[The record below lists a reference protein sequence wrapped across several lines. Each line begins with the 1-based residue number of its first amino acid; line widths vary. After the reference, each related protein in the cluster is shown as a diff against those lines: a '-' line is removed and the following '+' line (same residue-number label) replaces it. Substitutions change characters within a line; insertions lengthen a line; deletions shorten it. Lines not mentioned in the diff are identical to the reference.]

1 MDKRKNLKVKNSL
14 NGTVV
19 IVSIQG
25 FLQFLHRTTEVPYKE
40 PNKEPNK
47 ELDQLLIFRDDVLQV
62 YSQCNITIIMFLM

>member
-25 FLQFLHRTTEVPYKE
+25 FLQFLHRTSEVPY
-40 PNKEPNK
+40 KEPNK

>member
-25 FLQFLHRTTEVPYKE
+25 FLKFLHRTTEVPY
-40 PNKEPNK
+40 KEPNK